1 MADDKAL
8 QIIKMAQQE
17 KDKASNFLILYQ
29 QFADLGYPVEN
40 QITTKRMYGEDKSL
54 DVRDPTA
61 IFALDKAACNFIGAW
76 IPSDRFFFEINV
88 LNHQVAEL
96 DNVKRWCARAVEIA
110 HQEIF
115 RSNYMM
121 QLQNTIKSAIGFGTA
136 CSGCEW
142 SDSKRKLVFK
152 DWHVSYY
159 TFKQDEEGVVDT
171 VILQYERTARQLV
184 DKFDDPGD
192 EVIKS
197 AEELDKES
205 KLFKIIHI
213 VRPRIRKT
221 YKLISKLNMP
231 YESVFV
237 NVSEKKVMNTG
248 GYEEFPFAV
257 SRWEQASCEKWGRGR
272 GLAMLSFIKE
282 LQQMR
287 KDYVE
292 ACNRYNRPPYEVV
305 QNNVEGEVNLKP
317 DGRNDVTE
325 RDSIRPLNPT
335 LYGNIPVTKE
345 MLEDQRNIIAN
356 QGFYLEVFQQFAN
369 LKGDRRVQ
377 LEIELR
383 YKEQLRAL
391 ISPIARMEAE
401 HFTPQISRVINLLI
415 RKGRIPAPPP
425 ELRGQDYG
433 IEYAGELAMAM
444 QDMHARG
451 FEKAMQLVTQM
462 APAFPNVMD
471 EINLDRTMPDVLLNY
486 GMKVE
491 HLSTP
496 EEKQALRAAR
506 EKEKQQ
512 VKAAQLAQV
521 ASKAYSETTGKP
533 DEGSPAEQL
542 VSASKGGKNA

>member
-1 MADDKAL
+1 LADDDIAL
-8 QIIKMAQQE
+8 QIIRMAAEE
-17 KDKASNFLILYQ
+17 KNKASNFLNLYQ

-40 QITTKRMYGEDKSL
+40 QITTKRAYGEDKSL

-61 IFALDKAACNFIGAW
+61 IFALDKAASHFIGSW
-76 IPSDRFFFEINV
+76 IPSDRFFFGIQV
-88 LNHQVAEL
+88 LNNIIANIDH
-96 DNVKRWCARAVEIA
+96 VKRWCSLAVQIA

-121 QLQNTIKSAIGFGTA
+121 QLQNTIKADIGFGTA
-136 CSGCEW
+136 CSYCDW
-142 SDSKRKLVFK
+142 SDVKRKLVFK

-159 TFKQDEEGVVDT
+159 TFKQDEEGMVDT

-192 EVIKS
+192 EVTK
-197 AEELDKES
+197 AAKELKDES
-205 KLFKIIHI
+205 KMFSIIHV

-221 YKLISKLNMP
+221 FKLISKLNMP
-231 YESVFV
+231 FESVYV
-237 NVSEKKVMNTG
+237 NVKEKKIMKESG
-248 GYEEFPFAV
+248 FEEFPFAV

-287 KDYVE
+287 KDYME

-305 QNNVEGEVNLKP
+305 HNNVEGEVNLKP

-325 RDSIRPLNPT
+325 KGSINPLNPT
-335 LYGNIPVTKE
+335 LYGSIPVTKE
-345 MLEDQRNIIAN
+345 ALDDQRNIIAN
-356 QGFYLEVFQQFAN
+356 QGFYLDVFQQFAN

-391 ISPIARMEAE
+391 ISPIARMESE
-401 HFTPQISRVINLLI
+401 HFTPQISRVINLLV

-425 ELRGQDYG
+425 ELRGQEYG

-444 QDMHARG
+444 RDMHARG
-451 FEKAMQLVTQM
+451 FEKAMNLVTQM
-462 APAFPNVMD
+462 APTFPNVMD

-491 HLSTP
+491 HLNTL
-496 EEKQALRAAR
+496 EEKMALRKTRAI
-506 EKEKQQ
+506 EQQQIKQ
-512 VKAAQLAQV
+512 AQAAQV
-521 ASKAYSETTGKP
+521 ASETYNKTTKKP
-533 DEGSPAEQL
+533 EDGSPAGQL
-542 VSASKGGKNA
+542 MGATQGV